1 MLPELNGED
10 IMNPYPTNVI
20 MKCGE
25 KKIYGDAKPR
35 INKHDHHF
43 HLVIK
48 EPMMDVKKSTIIIS
62 EQISLWIYLASR
74 D

>member
-10 IMNPYPTNVI
+10 TMNPYPTNVI

-25 KKIYGDAKPR
+25 KKMYGDAKPR

-48 EPMMDVKKSTIIIS
+48 EPMMDVKK
-62 EQISLWIYLASR
+62 IYYHNFRTNFTLDLFSV
-74 D
+74 

>member
-48 EPMMDVKKSTIIIS
+48 EPMMDVKK
-62 EQISLWIYLASR
+62 IYYHNFRTNFTLDLFSV
-74 D
+74 